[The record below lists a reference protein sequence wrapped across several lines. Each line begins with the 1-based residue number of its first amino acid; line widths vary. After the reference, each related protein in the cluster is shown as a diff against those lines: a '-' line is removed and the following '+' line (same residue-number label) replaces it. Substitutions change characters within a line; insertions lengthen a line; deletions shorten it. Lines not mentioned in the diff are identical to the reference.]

1 MSAITRDF
9 DPAMAGCRSRFLDAG
24 GIRTHCVEAGG
35 GPVVILVH
43 GGGPGADGY
52 GNWHSCLP
60 IFARQF
66 RAIAVDMLGFGR
78 TEKPD
83 PASFVYS
90 QDARTDQITAFLEA
104 LDVGPVTLIG
114 NSMGGLT
121 SLCVAIRRP
130 DLVAK
135 LILMGPAGIKFEI
148 PPALL
153 PLLNY
158 DGTREGMRTVI
169 GALTYKDYR
178 MDEALLDYRVAISN
192 RPDTMKAQAA
202 TMQWVKQQQGLHID
216 EDLIRQTRVPTLIVG
231 GKSDPIVT
239 PAQIFRF
246 LELIDN
252 SWGYLIPHCGHWVM
266 MERPEEF
273 CSMCTRFILQ

>member
-1 MSAITRDF
+1 MSATRQQF
-9 DPAMAGCRSRFLDAG
+9 DQTMAGYQSRYVDAG
-24 GIRTHCVEAGG
+24 GLRTHFVETGS
-35 GPVVILVH
+35 GPPLILVH

-60 IFARQF
+60 IFAGRF

-78 TEKPD
+78 TDKPD
-83 PASFVYS
+83 PATFVYS
-90 QDARTDQITAFLEA
+90 QDARTAHMIAFIEA
-104 LDVGPVTLIG
+104 LGSGPATMIG

-121 SLCVAIRRP
+121 SLCVAINRP
-130 DLVAK
+130 DLMHK
-135 LILMGPAGIKFEI
+135 LILMGSAGIKFEL

-158 DGTREGMRTVI
+158 DGTREGMRRVI
-169 GALTYKDYR
+169 GGLTHKSYC
-178 MDEALLDYRVAISN
+178 MDEGLLSYRVEMSN
-192 RPDTMKAQAA
+192 RPETAKAQAA
-202 TMQWVKQQQGLHID
+202 TMQWVRQQHGLYID
-216 EDLIRQTRVPTLIVG
+216 EYRIRKNTVPTLVVG

-252 SWGYLIPHCGHWVM
+252 SWGYVIPHCGHWVM

-273 CSMCTRFILQ
+273 CAVCTRFILQ